1 MLNLVVKHGYIGKDP
16 KLGERQGKNGPY
28 KTVFFTLGVS
38 RDYGDET
45 DWYGCE
51 MIGARA
57 EVIEKYFHKGSQ
69 ILVYG
74 REETYKAKDSNETK
88 HIIRM
93 SGFDFCDSSSGEDKL
108 LGKLVKMTDSEW
120 SIMFVKLT
128 RQGRKKA
135 SQRARTTIRSKTST
149 RTCRFSEHK

>member
-16 KLGERQGKNGPY
+16 KLGERQGKNGSY

-51 MIGARA
+51 MIGTRA

-69 ILVYG
+69 ILVWG
-74 REETYKAKDSNETK
+74 REETYKSKDSNETK
-88 HIIRM
+88 HIIKM
-93 SGFDFCDSSSGEDKL
+93 SGFDFCDSASGEDKL
-108 LGKLVKMTDSEW
+108 LSKLVKMTDSE
-120 SIMFVKLT
+120 MTDYVREAYKA
-128 RQGRKKA
+128 RQKER
-135 SQRARTTIRSKTST
+135 KTSNDNEDT
-149 RTCRFSEHK
+149 FEDIDEDVPF